1 MDLRT
6 PAAQAHH
13 LTRSPLVVRLLAA
26 LLVASVALVAVDA
39 GAMKYVGL
47 GEALKTFVKDA
58 KVFKVTK
65 TLTGDQ
71 KARLTAD
78 YGWKP
83 NEDEFVFYEG
93 RDPAGKTVAWVFVIA
108 EAFNTCFH
116 KYAVGISPTGEVMD
130 SVVIELSCPRS
141 FKINRKSFLQQF
153 EGKKHDAALTTKL
166 DIDGVAEATLSSE
179 AASIA
184 ARKALSLHNLLVG
197 PGEAVKLAANVKS
210 ARAAGAAMIQKA
222 IDTGETLAKDGGVAA
237 AVLEPE
243 KK

>member
-1 MDLRT
+1 MRS
-6 PAAQAHH
+6 
-13 LTRSPLVVRLLAA
+13 TRLSLVVVCLALLA
-26 LLVASVALVAVDA
+26 SPFDA

-47 GEALKTFVKDA
+47 GEAIKTFVKDA

-65 TLTGDQ
+65 TLSAEQ
-71 KARLTAD
+71 KSRLLND
-78 YGWKP
+78 YGWKSKD
-83 NEDEFVFYEG
+83 DEYVFYEG
-93 RDPAGKTVAWVFVIA
+93 RDPDGKTVAWVFVIA

-116 KYAVGISPTGEVMD
+116 KYAVGISPSGEILD
-130 SVVIELSCPRS
+130 SLVIELSCPRS
-141 FKINRKSFLQQF
+141 FKVNRKSFLDQF

-197 PGEAVKLAANVKS
+197 PQAQVQVAANVKT

-237 AVLEPE
+237 AILEPE

>member
-1 MDLRT
+1 MEARPPDKAILMRS
-6 PAAQAHH
+6 
-13 LTRSPLVVRLLAA
+13 TRLPF
-26 LLVASVALVAVDA
+26 LVASLVLLALPFDA

-47 GEALKTFVKDA
+47 GEAIKTFVKDA

-65 TLTGDQ
+65 TLSADQ
-71 KARLTAD
+71 KTRLFND
-78 YGWKP
+78 YGWKSKD
-83 NEDEFVFYEG
+83 DEYVFYEG
-93 RDPAGKTVAWVFVIA
+93 RDADGKTVAWVFVIA

-116 KYAVGISPTGEVMD
+116 KYAVGISPSGEILD
-130 SVVIELSCPRS
+130 SLVIELSCPRS
-141 FKINRKSFLQQF
+141 FKVNRKSFLDQF

-197 PGEAVKLAANVKS
+197 PQAGVQVAANVKA

-237 AVLEPE
+237 AILEPE

>member
-1 MDLRT
+1 MK
-6 PAAQAHH
+6 
-13 LTRSPLVVRLLAA
+13 RSVWLWVGIVLAVVVSSDAW
-26 LLVASVALVAVDA
+26 AV
-39 GAMKYVGL
+39 KYVGL
-47 GEALKTFVKDA
+47 GEAIKTFVKDA
-58 KVFKVTK
+58 KVVKITK
-65 TLTGDQ
+65 QLTPDQ
-71 KARLTAD
+71 KTRLKDD
-78 YGWKP
+78 YGWKADD
-83 NEDEFVFYEG
+83 NEYVFYEG
-93 RDPAGKTVAWVFVIA
+93 RDGDNKPVATVFIIA

-116 KYAVGISPTGEVMD
+116 KYAVGINPAGQIMD

-141 FKINRKSFLQQF
+141 FKVNRKSFLGQF
-153 EGKKHDAALTTKL
+153 EGKKHEAALTTKL

-197 PGEAVKLAANVKS
+197 ASAPVKVAADVAR

-237 AVLEPE
+237 AILEPE

>member
-1 MDLRT
+1 MDT
-6 PAAQAHH
+6 WTSPAQTHH
-13 LTRSPLVVRLLAA
+13 LKRVAAVALTSLLVV
-26 LLVASVALVAVDA
+26 ASDA

-47 GEALKTFVKDA
+47 GEAIKTFVKDA
-58 KVFKVTK
+58 KVFKITK
-65 TLTGDQ
+65 TLSADQ
-71 KARLTAD
+71 KSRLTAD

-83 NEDEFVFYEG
+83 SEEEFVFYEG
-93 RDPAGKTVAWVFVIA
+93 READGKTVAWVFVIA

-116 KYAVGISPTGEVMD
+116 KYAVGISPTGAVMD

-210 ARAAGAAMIQKA
+210 ARASGAAMIQKA

-237 AVLEPE
+237 AILEPE

>member
-1 MDLRT
+1 MT
-6 PAAQAHH
+6 S
-13 LTRSPLVVRLLAA
+13 TRWLWLGCVLVLA
-26 LLVASVALVAVDA
+26 LPFDASAV
-39 GAMKYVGL
+39 KYLGL
-47 GEALKTFVKDA
+47 GEALKAFVKDA

-65 TLTGDQ
+65 TLTSEQ
-71 KARLTAD
+71 KARLIAD

-83 NEDEFVFYEG
+83 AEDEYVFYEG
-93 RDPAGKTVAWVFVIA
+93 RDAEGKTVAWVFVIA

-116 KYAVGISPTGEVMD
+116 KYAVGIGPSGEILD
-130 SVVIELSCPRS
+130 SLVIELSCPRS
-141 FKINRKSFLQQF
+141 FKVNRKSFLQQF

-166 DIDGVAEATLSSE
+166 DIDGVVEATLSSE

-197 PGEAVKLAANVKS
+197 PAAPVKVAADVRT

-222 IDTGETLAKDGGVAA
+222 IETGETLAKDGGVAA

>member
-1 MDLRT
+1 METRP
-6 PAAQAHH
+6 PAHAFV
-13 LTRSPLVVRLLAA
+13 TRSSLRRR
-26 LLVASVALVAVDA
+26 ALVALLALVMVPLEGWA
-39 GAMKYVGL
+39 VKYQGL

-65 TLTGDQ
+65 TLTADQ
-71 KARLTAD
+71 KARLLSD
-78 YGWKP
+78 YGWKSAD
-83 NEDEFVFYEG
+83 EEFVFYEG
-93 RDPAGKTVAWVFVIA
+93 RDAEGKTVAWVFVIA

-116 KYAVGISPTGEVMD
+116 KYAVGISPKGEILD
-130 SVVIELSCPRS
+130 SLVLELSCPRS
-141 FKINRKSFLQQF
+141 FKINRKRLLDQF

-166 DIDGVAEATLSSE
+166 DIDGVAEASLSSE

-184 ARKALSLHNLLVG
+184 ARKALSLHNVLVG
-197 PGEAVKLAANVKS
+197 SNEAVKVAANVKS

-237 AVLEPE
+237 AILEPE

>member
-1 MDLRT
+1 MK
-6 PAAQAHH
+6 
-13 LTRSPLVVRLLAA
+13 RSVWMWVGIVLA
-26 LLVASVALVAVDA
+26 VAVSSDA
-39 GAMKYVGL
+39 WAVKYVGL
-47 GEALKTFVKDA
+47 GEAIKTFVKDA
-58 KVFKVTK
+58 KVVKITK
-65 TLTGDQ
+65 QLTPDQ
-71 KARLTAD
+71 KARLKDD
-78 YGWKP
+78 YGWKADD
-83 NEDEFVFYEG
+83 NEYVFYEG
-93 RDPAGKTVAWVFVIA
+93 RDADNKPVATVFIIA

-116 KYAVGISPTGEVMD
+116 KYAVGINPAGEIMD

-141 FKINRKSFLQQF
+141 FKVNRKSFLGQF
-153 EGKKHDAALTTKL
+153 EGKKHEAALTTKL

-197 PGEAVKLAANVKS
+197 ASAPVKVAADVAR

-237 AVLEPE
+237 AILEPE

>member
-1 MDLRT
+1 MKRWWVVVF
-6 PAAQAHH
+6 AG
-13 LTRSPLVVRLLAA
+13 LV
-26 LLVASVALVAVDA
+26 LVAGDA
-39 GAMKYVGL
+39 GAMKYIGL
-47 GEALKTFVKDA
+47 AEAIKTFTKDA

-65 TLTGDQ
+65 TLSADQ
-71 KARLTAD
+71 KARLVAE

-83 NEDEFVFYEG
+83 TEDEVVFYEG
-93 RDPAGKTVAWVFVIA
+93 RDPAGKTVAWVLVIA

-116 KYAVGISPTGEVMD
+116 KYAVGISPSGEILD
-130 SVVIELSCPRS
+130 SLVVELSCPRAY
-141 FKINRKSFLQQF
+141 KVNRKSFLQQF

-166 DIDGVAEATLSSE
+166 DIDGVVEATLSSE

-197 PGEAVKLAANVKS
+197 PAAPVKVDAKVKS

-222 IDTGETLAKDGGVAA
+222 IETGETLAKDGGVAA